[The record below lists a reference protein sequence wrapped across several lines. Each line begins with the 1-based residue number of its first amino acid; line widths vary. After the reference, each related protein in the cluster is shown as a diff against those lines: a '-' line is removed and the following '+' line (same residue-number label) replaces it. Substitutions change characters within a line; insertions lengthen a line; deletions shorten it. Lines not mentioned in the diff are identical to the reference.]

1 MDGEPGE
8 MNEDEGRMVW
18 RVWPAREQPGRAVLG
33 LVLIFLTAGV
43 VGFYGG
49 ASGGSTVE
57 GVLWGVGA
65 IFIFGTSLSKFFF
78 VTEFVID
85 DEGIYAKYLTGKKGL
100 KWGRV
105 KRFVHRD
112 GLGYLST
119 RSKVSWLDGYRGMM
133 IRFGDDGGEVIAR
146 IEELVKSGKS
156 GG

>member
-1 MDGEPGE
+1 MDGDMGE
-8 MNEDEGRMVW
+8 MNEVGGRMVW
-18 RVWPAREQPGRAVLG
+18 RVWPAREQPGRAVLA

-49 ASGGSTVE
+49 ASGGTVVE

-65 IFIFGTSLSKFFF
+65 IVIFGMSLSKFFF

-85 DEGIYAKYLTGKKGL
+85 DEGIYAKYPLGKKSL

-119 RSKVSWLDGYRGMM
+119 RSKANRLDGYRGMS
-133 IRFGDDGGEVIAR
+133 IRFGDDGDEVIAR
-146 IEELVKSGKS
+146 IEARVKSGKS
-156 GG
+156 GE